1 MTETTPD
8 ARSTPARPSR
18 IFSILALIGGII
30 GAVISPAGWGI
41 LLPIAAIILGFV
53 GRRRERPAIR
63 FWLTGILLGVLGL
76 VVSVISLFF
85 QYLAVMAV
93 AGFSAG

>member
-1 MTETTPD
+1 MTETSTD
-8 ARSTPARPSR
+8 AHTTPARPSR

-30 GAVISPAGWGI
+30 GAVISPAGWGV

-53 GRRRERPAIR
+53 GRSRERPAIR
-63 FWLTGILLGVLGL
+63 FWLTGILLGVVGL